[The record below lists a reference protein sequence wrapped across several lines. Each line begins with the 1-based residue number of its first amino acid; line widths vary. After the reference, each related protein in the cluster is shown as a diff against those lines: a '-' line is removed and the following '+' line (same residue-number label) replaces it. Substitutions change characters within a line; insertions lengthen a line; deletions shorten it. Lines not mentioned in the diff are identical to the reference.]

1 MVNGLILPFAL
12 GTLLL
17 AGRNQQLMKGY
28 QHPRW
33 MQLCG
38 WAVVLVMGW
47 MGYQAVFEWL
57 QGG

>member
-1 MVNGLILPFAL
+1 
-12 GTLLL
+12 L